1 MRLITSATTVAVLA
15 LATASLAACGSDDK
29 TASSGGD
36 YCQELKTDKAFF
48 QSLNGGDPDL
58 SKLDTVFDK
67 MHSLAAAAPSDVS
80 ADWKTLDTA
89 ITTIEKALA
98 DAGVKVDDLAALQK
112 GEVPDGVDVS
122 KLAALGPKLQALG
135 GSEVNDAAANIEK
148 NAKSA
153 CGVDLSAS

>member
-1 MRLITSATTVAVLA
+1 MRIMATATTVAVLA
-15 LATASLAACGSDDK
+15 MAAATLGACGSDDK
-29 TASSGGD
+29 EKAATSSD

-112 GEVPDGVDVS
+112 GEVPDGVDV
-122 KLAALGPKLQALG
+122 
-135 GSEVNDAAANIEK
+135 
-148 NAKSA
+148 
-153 CGVDLSAS
+153 